1 MVDKVQ
7 AEQENRAYIVSKID
21 PIFEDLVRE
30 LTAHNP
36 EDYVLPFLS
45 PFSSGS

>member
-1 MVDKVQ
+1 MVDRAQV
-7 AEQENRAYIVSKID
+7 EQENRAYIIAKID

-36 EDYVLPFLS
+36 EDYVRFI
-45 PFSSGS
+45 FNIR